1 MEQFCRARTDH
12 LAYILG
18 NFVLIFDFIEL
29 LDVQVSLFVLVVYK
43 YISMIGS
50 SSLVS
55 VTGIL
60 FEFYLKMVSSKL
72 ASLCRPRQSHF
83 PQFFFQS
90 QPSPS
95 PHQMLSL

>member
-29 LDVQVSLFVLVVYK
+29 LGVLVSLFVLVAYK

-55 VTGIL
+55 
-60 FEFYLKMVSSKL
+60 M
-72 ASLCRPRQSHF
+72 QSGF
-83 PQFFFQS
+83 GDLVYC
-90 QPSPS
+90 
-95 PHQMLSL
+95 LSFI